1 MPTENTAKDLTAKKL
16 PCGGYAIFG
25 TDSKKNLV
33 QIGYVSKI
41 QRGSSVHYRITNSGK
56 QKSREY
62 LKS

>member
-33 QIGYVSKI
+33 QIGYVGPNLPAS
-41 QRGSSVHYRITNSGK
+41 
-56 QKSREY
+56 EY
-62 LKS
+62 LKGVKIENN